1 MGGQVG
7 EELAVI
13 VYNPPKRA
21 KFRDV
26 CRSRSFSNCPRLLF
40 CRVTTLGINDVTQ
53 VFKMRLQEKAFVSVE
68 TS

>member
-7 EELAVI
+7 EEFAVI
-13 VYNPPKRA
+13 VYNPQKRA

-26 CRSRSFSNCPRLLF
+26 CRSRSFSNCSCLLF

-53 VFKMRLQEKAFVSVE
+53 VLKVRLQEKAFASVE
-68 TS
+68 T